1 MAADSLGWRLRGTR
15 DDLTARYL
23 SNLLVVEPNDICRM
37 VELRV
42 PQTKNKNATR
52 AF

>member
-23 SNLLVVEPNDICRM
+23 SNLLVVEPGDIHRM
-37 VELRV
+37 IEPSPRA
-42 PQTKNKNATR
+42 KN
-52 AF
+52 